1 MLRSAQFRD
10 NEKKSRFELLVENA
24 VAYVEY
30 IKEGEKIIVFRTEI
44 PESISKI
51 DNSASY
57 LMKKVLQ
64 FCSENTLDIDIRC
77 PFAKAII
84 GKRLSSNNHL
94 WSLISV
100 LYLFTVELKML
111 FSEYK

>member
-10 NEKKSRFELLVENA
+10 NEKKSRFELMVENA

-30 IKEGEKIIVFRTEI
+30 IKEGNKIIVFRTEI

-57 LMKKVLQ
+57 LMKNVLQ
-64 FCSENTLDIDIRC
+64 LCSEKTLHLDIRC
-77 PFAKAII
+77 PFAKAVI
-84 GKRLSSNNHL
+84 GNGISST
-94 WSLISV
+94 SP
-100 LYLFTVELKML
+100 K
-111 FSEYK
+111 

>member
-30 IKEGEKIIVFRTEI
+30 IKEGNKIIVFRTEI

-51 DNSASY
+51 DNSANY
-57 LMKKVLQ
+57 LMKNVLEA
-64 FCSENTLDIDIRC
+64 CGEKGLDLDLRC
-77 PFAKAII
+77 PFAKAIVGNRI
-84 GKRLSSNNHL
+84 SSN
-94 WSLISV
+94 SK
-100 LYLFTVELKML
+100 T
-111 FSEYK
+111 

>member
-30 IKEGEKIIVFRTEI
+30 IKEGNKIIVFRTEI

-51 DNSASY
+51 ENSASY
-57 LMKKVLQ
+57 LMNSVLQ
-64 FCSENTLDIDIRC
+64 LCIENTFDLDIRC

-84 GKRLSSNNHL
+84 GNRLSSNTR
-94 WSLISV
+94 
-100 LYLFTVELKML
+100 F
-111 FSEYK
+111 

>member
-30 IKEGEKIIVFRTEI
+30 IKEGNKIIVFRTEI

-51 DNSASY
+51 DNSASF
-57 LMKKVLQ
+57 LMKNVLRL
-64 FCSENTLDIDIRC
+64 CSEKTLNLDIRC
-77 PFAKAII
+77 PFAKAMI
-84 GKRLSSNNHL
+84 GNGVSST
-94 WSLISV
+94 SP
-100 LYLFTVELKML
+100 K
-111 FSEYK
+111 